1 MIRVRDDDI
10 LVPSREW
17 PDPFKRFSRIHRWIA
32 EVPEHF
38 VHVPAILTEEIQQ
51 FPQCIEYVKSEAK
64 AGRMILE
71 LHGFHHEID
80 YQRRSVEDCADD
92 LEKAMSWMNK
102 HLDVVPKIWYTPK
115 GAGRFPL
122 REYHTQDKFDELTAQ
137 AKIMREAAARFN
149 LEVVSEFDNKMEG
162 RDGVCRHLMD
172 GRSVEALSNTRK
184 IANGNKEISTH
195 WWSRGIR
202 LKRVIEAVKH
212 GSWANAMRIEPE
224 LFND

>member
-17 PDPFKRFSRIHRWIA
+17 PDPFKRFRQIHRWIA

-51 FPQCIEYVKSEAK
+51 FPQCIEYVKEEVK
-64 AGRMILE
+64 AGRMIAE

-80 YQRRSVEDCADD
+80 YQRRSVNDCFSD
-92 LEKAMSWMNK
+92 LDKAINWMVK
-102 HLDVVPKIWYTPK
+102 HLESRPNIWYTPK
-115 GAGRFPL
+115 GAGRYPL
-122 REYHTQDKFDELTAQ
+122 REYHIEEKFNELTAQ
-137 AKIMREAAARFN
+137 ADRMREAAARLG

-162 RDGVCRHLMD
+162 RDGICRHLMD
-172 GRSVEALSNTRK
+172 GRSLDAISNSRN
-184 IANGNKEISTH
+184 IEGGHKEISTH

-202 LKRVIEAVKH
+202 LKRVIVAVKH
-212 GSWANAMRIEPE
+212 GSWAKAMDIEPE
-224 LFND
+224 FFRD